1 MKTPTNPSMTEF
13 DALIRKARRQA
24 KAAGLKKS
32 DILKAIA
39 ETRRK
44 NK

>member
-1 MKTPTNPSMTEF
+1 MTQF

-24 KAAGLKKS
+24 RAAGLKKS

-39 ETRRK
+39 ESRRK
-44 NK
+44 KK